1 VCSSDLDIEQEL
13 GCVVFDEIHMI
24 NDESR
29 GHVWEQSIMML
40 PPQVQMIGLSAT
52 LDDPTKFDY
61 WLENRGS
68 STKFSD
74 KEVFL
79 TQKQVRA
86 VPLIHYSFI
95 TATNG
100 VNKTI
105 KDKAL
110 QEEIKKAINKP
121 FVIQDDKGVFNDEQ
135 YKSTSKL
142 LTLFEKH
149 DIRVKR
155 QHVLNKVTEYLVEK
169 EMLPALC
176 YVFSR
181 KQ

>member
-1 VCSSDLDIEQEL
+1 
-13 GCVVFDEIHMI
+13 
-24 NDESR
+24 
-29 GHVWEQSIMML
+29 ML

-52 LDDPTKFDY
+52 LDDPAKFAY

-68 STKFSD
+68 SEKFSD

-79 TQKQVRA
+79 TQKQIRA

-100 VNKTI
+100 VNKHI

-110 QEEIKKAINKP
+110 QQEIRSAIDKP
-121 FVIQDDKGVFNDEQ
+121 FVIQDANGVFNDVQ
-135 YKSTSKL
+135 YQTTTKVLK
-142 LTLFEKH
+142 LFEKN

-155 QHVLNKVTEYLVEK
+155 QHVLILLKYYSVLK
-169 EMLPALC
+169 P
-176 YVFSR
+176 
-181 KQ
+181 